1 MENVYSKLKGKKL
14 CNLIANIIIEEF
26 KSIDKKNKTRIFV
39 TKHNNFFVIDGMT
52 TINTPINISEV
63 VNRYMISKTEDEK
76 YSPLNFIDLISYDEY
91 TLNHLNTKNTFMNDK
106 SDFSIDVSPKNEP
119 VVSDEYFGLSVN
131 TIKSYLV
138 LSKYISYNIVE
149 RNLCK
154 TVTLLMNGK
163 EYLIEQI
170 DEENVDLN
178 FTTTNLI
185 VTGNWLESLVRDV
198 FPFKINDIIQ
208 HLNLDD
214 YNFEGEVLELDNY
227 PWKKRD
233 KVSEMVLM

>member
-1 MENVYSKLKGKKL
+1 
-14 CNLIANIIIEEF
+14 
-26 KSIDKKNKTRIFV
+26 
-39 TKHNNFFVIDGMT
+39 
-52 TINTPINISEV
+52 
-63 VNRYMISKTEDEK
+63 
-76 YSPLNFIDLISYDEY
+76 
-91 TLNHLNTKNTFMNDK
+91 
-106 SDFSIDVSPKNEP
+106 VSPKNEP

-163 EYLIEQI
+163 EHLIEQI

>member
-1 MENVYSKLKGKKL
+1 M
-14 CNLIANIIIEEF
+14 
-26 KSIDKKNKTRIFV
+26 
-39 TKHNNFFVIDGMT
+39 
-52 TINTPINISEV
+52 
-63 VNRYMISKTEDEK
+63 
-76 YSPLNFIDLISYDEY
+76 
-91 TLNHLNTKNTFMNDK
+91 
-106 SDFSIDVSPKNEP
+106 
-119 VVSDEYFGLSVN
+119 
-131 TIKSYLV
+131 
-138 LSKYISYNIVE
+138 SYNIVE

-163 EYLIEQI
+163 EHLIEQI